1 MEKNVQYLRIYKEG
15 KLVFSVFEAQ
25 DPFKSYTDYLILNSE
40 YLSCTW
46 QFLSYGNIRD
56 TKYRKQ
62 EKSTCFKDW

>member
-1 MEKNVQYLRIYKEG
+1 MRMDKNVQYLRVYKEG

-46 QFLSYGNIRD
+46 RFLS
-56 TKYRKQ
+56 
-62 EKSTCFKDW
+62 